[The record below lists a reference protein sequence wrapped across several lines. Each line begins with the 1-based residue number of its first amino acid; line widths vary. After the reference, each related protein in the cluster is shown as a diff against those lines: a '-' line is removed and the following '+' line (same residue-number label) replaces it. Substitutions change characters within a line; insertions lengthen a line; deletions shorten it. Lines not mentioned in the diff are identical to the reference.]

1 MMTGYD
7 FITVSVKIKRSA
19 KSMFFI
25 TYYRRSVTVTCFECG
40 ILELIACLGF
50 VTFIRVKVRQMHIPV
65 GSLLAL
71 CLCSCLDLDSAQLDK
86 HLCFV
91 ID

>member
-1 MMTGYD
+1 MMIGYD

-25 TYYRRSVTVTCFECG
+25 KYYRRSVTSFECG
-40 ILELIACLGF
+40 ILEFIVCLGS
-50 VTFIRVKVRQMHIPV
+50 VTFIRVKVRQIHIPV

-71 CLCSCLDLDSAQLDK
+71 CSCLELDSAQLDK